1 MLICFVAL
9 VEFGAQFVKAM
20 LTLAH
25 PKTEARSTF
34 LNVLSAD
41 LQSVNMLSVKRL
53 RF

>member
-1 MLICFVAL
+1 MQVFSLLCASLILICFVAS

-34 LNVLSAD
+34 LNVLSAV
-41 LQSVNMLSVKRL
+41 L
-53 RF
+53 